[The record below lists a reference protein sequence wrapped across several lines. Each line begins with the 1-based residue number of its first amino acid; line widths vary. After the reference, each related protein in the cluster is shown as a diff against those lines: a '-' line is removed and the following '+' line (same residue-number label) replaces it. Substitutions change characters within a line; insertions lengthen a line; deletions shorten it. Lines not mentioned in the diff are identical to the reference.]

1 MVTRIFAS
9 GMLTLGLVSGLV
21 AQELPKLEFST
32 PQALEGKVNSSAEET
47 YPLVA
52 PDKSMFFVRSFDS
65 RNVGGK
71 FTGHDIWQAKGSEAP
86 ASFSAPSN
94 SIGSLNNQGNNAV
107 VGISTDGNRL
117 YLMNSY
123 EVENSKKIGISFSDR
138 TENGWEAPKSL
149 DIPALSFKGTFYGVN
164 VSGDGNSLFLAMDGE
179 GSAGKEDLYVIY
191 KEGSMWKGPA
201 RLGGVNTVDREIAPF
216 YDSDRQLLFFAS
228 NRPGGAGDLDIY
240 MSARQG
246 DSWTNWSA
254 AQALPASVNTE
265 NFDGYF
271 SVNKNGDAYFARNK
285 KGGLSD
291 VFYTKMSVV
300 VEEPTPEPEP
310 EPVVVKEPEPEPVV
324 VKEPEPVVVEEPPVV
339 VEKPAVVIPAE
350 VYVVH
355 FAFEGVSP
363 NEQEVLNTV
372 AKALNEN
379 KAINVKLVGHT
390 DNVGTLAINM
400 SYSKRRAEVVK
411 SKLMGMGVSSSRIS
425 TDWKAFNVPTQTN
438 DTPEGRAA
446 NRRTEISFV
455 LSEKA
460 K

>member
-9 GMLTLGLVSGLV
+9 GMLTLGLVSGLI
-21 AQELPKLEFST
+21 AQEFPKLEFST
-32 PQALEGKVNSSAEET
+32 PQSLEGKVNSSAEET

-71 FTGHDIWQAKGSEAP
+71 FTGHDIWQAKGSESP

-117 YLMNSY
+117 FLMNSY

-149 DIPALSFKGTFYGVN
+149 DIPTLSFKGTFYGVN

-201 RLGGVNTVDREIAPF
+201 RLVGVNTVDREIAPF

-246 DSWTNWSA
+246 DSWTNWST
-254 AQALPASVNTE
+254 AQVLPASVNTE

-300 VEEPTPEPEP
+300 AEEPTPEPEP
-310 EPVVVKEPEPEPVV
+310 VLVR
-324 VKEPEPVVVEEPPVV
+324 EPEPVVVEEPPVV
-339 VEKPAVVIPAE
+339 VEKPAPVIPAE
-350 VYVVH
+350 VFVVH

-363 NEQEVLNTV
+363 NEKEVLNTV
-372 AKALNEN
+372 AKALNDN

-390 DNVGTLAINM
+390 DNIGTLAINM
-400 SYSKRRAEVVK
+400 SYSKRRAEAVK
-411 SKLMGMGVSSSRIS
+411 SKLVGMGVSSSRIS

>member
-1 MVTRIFAS
+1 MVTRIFTTGVLA
-9 GMLTLGLVSGLV
+9 LGLVSGLS
-21 AQELPKLEFST
+21 AQEFPKLEFST
-32 PQALEGKVNSSAEET
+32 PQSLEGKVNSSAEET

-52 PDKSMFFVRSFDS
+52 PDKSMFFVRSFDA

-71 FTGHDIWQAKGSEAP
+71 FTGHDIWQAKGSESP
-86 ASFSAPSN
+86 TSFSSPSN
-94 SIGSLNNQGNNAV
+94 SIGTLNNQGNNAV
-107 VGISTDGNRL
+107 VGISSDGNRL

-138 TENGWEAPKSL
+138 TENGWETPKSL
-149 DIPALSFKGTFYGVN
+149 DIPVLSFKGTFYGVN

-179 GSAGKEDLYVIY
+179 GSTGKEDLYVIY
-191 KEGSMWKGPA
+191 KEGSMWKGPS
-201 RLGGVNTVDREIAPF
+201 RLGGVNTVDREIAPY
-216 YDSDRQLLFFAS
+216 YDADRQLLFFAS

-246 DSWTNWSA
+246 ESWTNWSA

-271 SVNKNGDAYFARNK
+271 SVDKNGDAYFARNK

-300 VEEPTPEPEP
+300 VDEPEP
-310 EPVVVKEPEPEPVV
+310 EPVKEPEPEPVKEPEPEPVV
-324 VKEPEPVVVEEPPVV
+324 VKKEEPPVV
-339 VEKPAVVIPAE
+339 VEKPKPVVPAE

-379 KAINVKLVGHT
+379 KSINVKLVGHT
-390 DNVGTLAINM
+390 DNIGTLAINM
-400 SYSKRRAEVVK
+400 SYSKRRAEAVK
-411 SKLMGMGVSSSRIS
+411 SKLMGMGVSSTRIS
-425 TDWKAFNVPTQTN
+425 TDWKAFNVPVQTN

>member
-1 MVTRIFAS
+1 MVTRIFS
-9 GMLTLGLVSGLV
+9 TGILSLSLLSGLS
-21 AQELPKLEFST
+21 AQEFPKLEFST

-71 FTGHDIWQAKGSEAP
+71 FTGHDIWQAKGSDSP
-86 ASFSAPSN
+86 TSFSSPSN

-107 VGISTDGNRL
+107 VGISSDGNRL

-138 TENGWEAPKSL
+138 TENGWEAPKNL

-179 GSAGKEDLYVIY
+179 GSAGKEDLYVIF
-191 KEGSMWKGPA
+191 KEGSNWKGPA
-201 RLGGVNTVDREIAPF
+201 RLNGVNTADREIAPF

-240 MSARQG
+240 MSARLG

-300 VEEPTPEPEP
+300 VDEPEPVKEPEP
-310 EPVVVKEPEPEPVV
+310 EPVKEPEPVV
-324 VKEPEPVVVEEPPVV
+324 VKEPEPVKIAEPPVV
-339 VEKPAVVIPAE
+339 VEKPAPVVPKE

-355 FAFEGVSP
+355 FAFAGVSP

-372 AKALNEN
+372 AKALNDN

-400 SYSKRRAEVVK
+400 SFSKRRAEAVK
-411 SKLMGMGVSSSRIS
+411 SKLVGMGVSAGRIS
-425 TDWKAFNVPTQTN
+425 MDWKAYNVPVQTN

>member
-9 GMLTLGLVSGLV
+9 GMLTLGLVSGLI
-21 AQELPKLEFST
+21 AQEFPKLEFST
-32 PQALEGKVNSSAEET
+32 PQSLEGKVNSSAEET

-71 FTGHDIWQAKGSEAP
+71 FTGHDIWQAKGSESP

-117 YLMNSY
+117 FLMNSY

-310 EPVVVKEPEPEPVV
+310 VVVKEPEPEPVV
-324 VKEPEPVVVEEPPVV
+324 KEEPPVV
-339 VEKPAVVIPAE
+339 VEKPAPVIPAE

-372 AKALNEN
+372 AKALNDN

-390 DNVGTLAINM
+390 DNIGTLAINM
-400 SYSKRRAEVVK
+400 SYSKRRAEAVK
-411 SKLMGMGVSSSRIS
+411 SKLVGMGVSSSRIS
-425 TDWKAFNVPTQTN
+425 TDWKAFNLPTQTN

>member
-191 KEGSMWKGPA
+191 KEGSMWKGPT

-228 NRPGGAGDLDIY
+228 NRPGGVGDLDIY

-310 EPVVVKEPEPEPVV
+310 VV

-339 VEKPAVVIPAE
+339 VENPALVIPAE

-372 AKALNEN
+372 AKALNDN

-390 DNVGTLAINM
+390 DNVGALAINM
-400 SYSKRRAEVVK
+400 SYSKRRAEAVK
-411 SKLMGMGVSSSRIS
+411 SKLVGMGVSSSRIS

-438 DTPEGRAA
+438 GTPEGRAA

>member
-191 KEGSMWKGPA
+191 KEGSMWKGPT

-228 NRPGGAGDLDIY
+228 NRPGGVGDLDIY

-310 EPVVVKEPEPEPVV
+310 VV

-339 VEKPAVVIPAE
+339 VENPALVIPAE

-372 AKALNEN
+372 AKALNDN

-400 SYSKRRAEVVK
+400 SYSKRRAEAVK
-411 SKLMGMGVSSSRIS
+411 SKLVGMGVSSSRIS

-438 DTPEGRAA
+438 GTPEGRAA

>member
-9 GMLTLGLVSGLV
+9 GMLTLGLVSGLI
-21 AQELPKLEFST
+21 AQEFPKLEFST
-32 PQALEGKVNSSAEET
+32 PQSLEGKVNSSAEET

-71 FTGHDIWQAKGSEAP
+71 FTGHDIWQAKGSESP

-117 YLMNSY
+117 FLMNSY

-310 EPVVVKEPEPEPVV
+310 VVVKEPEPEPVV
-324 VKEPEPVVVEEPPVV
+324 KEEPPVV
-339 VEKPAVVIPAE
+339 VEKPAPVIPAE

-372 AKALNEN
+372 AKALNDN

-390 DNVGTLAINM
+390 DNIGTLAINM
-400 SYSKRRAEVVK
+400 SYSKRRAEAVK
-411 SKLMGMGVSSSRIS
+411 TKLVGMGVSSSRIS

>member
-1 MVTRIFAS
+1 MVTRILAS
-9 GMLTLGLVSGLV
+9 AAIAIGLISTVSG
-21 AQELPKLEFST
+21 QELPKLEFST
-32 PQALEGKVNSSAEET
+32 PSALEGKVNSSAEET

-52 PDKSMFFVRSFDS
+52 PDKSMFLVRSFDGK
-65 RNVGGK
+65 NVGGK
-71 FTGHDIWQAKGSEAP
+71 FTGHDIWQATGSESP
-86 ASFSAPSN
+86 TSFSSPSN
-94 SIGSLNNQGNNAV
+94 KIGSLNNLGNNAV

-123 EVENSKKIGISFSDR
+123 EVENSSKIGISFSDR
-138 TENGWEAPKSL
+138 TENGWEAPKNL

-164 VSGDGNSLFLAMDGE
+164 VSGDGNSVFLAMEGE
-179 GSAGKEDLYVIY
+179 GSSGKEDLYVLF
-191 KEGSMWKGPA
+191 KEGNMWKGPS
-201 RLGGVNTVDREIAPF
+201 RLNGLNTSDREIAPF

-228 NRPGGAGDLDIY
+228 NRPGGSGDLDIY

-246 DSWTNWSA
+246 SSWTNWSA

-265 NFDGYF
+265 SFEGYF

-310 EPVVVKEPEPEPVV
+310 EPVKEPEPEPVV
-324 VKEPEPVVVEEPPVV
+324 KEEPPVV
-339 VEKPAVVIPAE
+339 VEKPAPVAPKD

-363 NEQEVLNTV
+363 NEQEILNTV
-372 AKALNEN
+372 AKTMKDNAAL
-379 KAINVKLVGHT
+379 NVKLVGHT
-390 DNVGTLAINM
+390 DNIGTLAINM
-400 SYSKRRAEVVK
+400 SYSKRRAEAVK
-411 SKLMGMGVSSSRIS
+411 SKLVGMGISGSRIGME
-425 TDWKAFNVPTQTN
+425 WKAFNAPVQSN

>member
-1 MVTRIFAS
+1 M
-9 GMLTLGLVSGLV
+9 
-21 AQELPKLEFST
+21 
-32 PQALEGKVNSSAEET
+32 
-47 YPLVA
+47 
-52 PDKSMFFVRSFDS
+52 
-65 RNVGGK
+65 
-71 FTGHDIWQAKGSEAP
+71 
-86 ASFSAPSN
+86 
-94 SIGSLNNQGNNAV
+94 

-117 YLMNSY
+117 FLMNSY

-324 VKEPEPVVVEEPPVV
+324 KEEPPVV
-339 VEKPAVVIPAE
+339 VEKPAPVIPAE

-372 AKALNEN
+372 AKALNDN

-390 DNVGTLAINM
+390 DNIGTLAINM
-400 SYSKRRAEVVK
+400 SYSKRRAEAVK
-411 SKLMGMGVSSSRIS
+411 TKLVGMGVSSSRIS